1 MAKAVILDVLNN
13 TIGKYVL
20 NLDTSSLNVA
30 VWKGTIELRSLD
42 LDSEAINRELA
53 LRNNG
58 GNFIPFRVVT
68 GHIQTLQIDV
78 PWTRITSRPV
88 VFRAKDCNIL
98 LEPFNHSAYASSST
112 TSNGESRR
120 KQELIDAEDSRQ
132 RINAVRK
139 LANLKEDEIESLDQE
154 KVGNETAFDNPHY
167 SMTVSKREQKKKKRS
182 SSLVG
187 NLARRILENL
197 QIEIEHV
204 HLAIKGSDAIIGI
217 VLKAFNITSTE
228 QNGNKAY
235 IDRSSSSNHNSKRD
249 KEFTP
254 ASSFLHKAL
263 QIEGLG
269 IYCDEKKSYQEI
281 SPYDTIF
288 DDPSSSKSFMLS
300 PTSFQ
305 TRLRQ
310 SDNVILKGSPQYNV
324 TSHLSTVSVVVRRS
338 QLDLINSII
347 EQSIEGNYSK
357 PIKPLFPEYRP
368 LHPIERTTAK
378 MWWKYAVRC
387 IGRLNRRRSWAEFF
401 IAYKKRKVYMEL
413 YSRFV
418 YNSHYSWI
426 TPLKKTEKEAL
437 TELEM
442 DLSVSVF
449 GIMIWRN
456 LADIRTGITAER
468 FKVKNNHDRVN
479 SGVGQSKQRWRI
491 SPKKSLRPHRK
502 HKGYQLKEN
511 ESENIDQYANG
522 YENEMLL
529 VMSSTEYLNLL
540 KYELYRESV
549 ESTNSTYFELVF
561 TLESMKA
568 DFITL
573 NMKTLGLFSME
584 LADIKV
590 SNLPVSSTD
599 GNTTLDASKKTNCF
613 HINTNF
619 TTLSIDW

>member
-30 VWKGTIELRSLD
+30 VWKGTVELRSLD
-42 LDSEAINRELA
+42 LDSEAINRELT

-58 GNFIPFRVVT
+58 GNFIPFRVVR

-88 VFRAKDCNIL
+88 VFRAKDCNII
-98 LEPFNHSAYASSST
+98 LEPFNHSMYTSTST
-112 TSNGESRR
+112 TSNREARR
-120 KQELIDAEDSRQ
+120 EQELNDAESSRQ
-132 RINAVRK
+132 RINAVKK
-139 LANLKEDEIESLDQE
+139 LANMKEDEIESMDQE
-154 KVGNETAFDNPHY
+154 KVGNGTAFDNPHS
-167 SMTVSKREQKKKKRS
+167 SMIGSKREQKKKRKS
-182 SSLVG
+182 SSLIG

-217 VLKAFNITSTE
+217 VLKAFNITSTDK
-228 QNGNKAY
+228 NGNKKF
-235 IDRSSSSNHNSKRD
+235 IDRYSSSNINSKRD
-249 KEFTP
+249 KEITP
-254 ASSFLHKAL
+254 TSSFLHKAL

-269 IYCDEKKSYQEI
+269 IYCDDQKSYQENSHI
-281 SPYDTIF
+281 DSIF
-288 DDPSSSKSFMLS
+288 DESSPSQSFILS

-305 TRLRQ
+305 TRLRR
-310 SDNVILKGSPQYNV
+310 SDNVNCKGSPQYHV

-338 QLDLINSII
+338 QLDLINSTIT
-347 EQSIEGNYSK
+347 QSIEGNDSN
-357 PIKPLFPEYRP
+357 PILPLFPEYRP
-368 LHPIERTTAK
+368 LQPIERTTAK

-401 IAYKKRKVYMEL
+401 IAFKKRKLYIDL
-413 YSRFV
+413 YSRFI
-418 YNSHYSWI
+418 YYPRYSWLL
-426 TPLKKTEKEAL
+426 PLKKIEKETL

-442 DLSVSVF
+442 DQSVSVF

-456 LADIRTGITAER
+456 IAEIRTGITAER
-468 FKVKNNHDRVN
+468 LKVKKNYDRAN
-479 SGVGQSKQRWRI
+479 SGAGQSKQRWRI
-491 SPKKSLRPHRK
+491 SPKKTLRSHKK

-511 ESENIDQYANG
+511 ESEDNEQYTTG

-529 VMSSTEYLNLL
+529 MMSSTEYLNLL
-540 KYELYRESV
+540 KSELYRESV
-549 ESTNSTYFELVF
+549 ESTNSTYFELIF

-573 NMKTLGLFSME
+573 NMKKLGLFSME
-584 LADIKV
+584 LTDIKV
-590 SNLPVSSTD
+590 SKLPASSINE
-599 GNTTLDASKKTNCF
+599 NTTLEASQRNTYI
-613 HINTNF
+613 HIDTNF
-619 TTLSIDW
+619 TTLTIDW